1 MQNNPTNMQQE
12 PYYENVILEIDEYL
26 KNQIQKA
33 QSFGIKNIVLDEY
46 KSLLSYEETKTLE
59 FLERTNI
66 DDILDNDDFFKK
78 LEDLK

>member
-1 MQNNPTNMQQE
+1 M
-12 PYYENVILEIDEYL
+12 
-26 KNQIQKA
+26 
-33 QSFGIKNIVLDEY
+33 NI